1 MRTPILCAALCALL
15 FIGTNPAALPAE
27 GHVSSKEILD
37 HVDDLFRGTSS
48 YGTFSMRVVTEH
60 YSREMKMEGWSRG
73 KDYSLIRI
81 LSPKKERG
89 TATLKAGKDIW
100 NYLPKVRRVIKVPSS
115 MMGGSWMGSH
125 FTNDDL
131 VKESRMAD
139 DYDHQVTFQ
148 GDRDG
153 KKVVDLSLVP
163 KPDAAVVWGKVVVTV
178 MEDDFM
184 PVGVDYYDEDLTLIR
199 TMVYSDPKE
208 LGGRTLPVRMRI
220 APTDRPKEYTEIVY
234 HDIEFDLDLS
244 EDIFTLRNLQK

>member
-1 MRTPILCAALCALL
+1 MKKRLFSAALMGL
-15 FIGTNPAALPAE
+15 FLIVTAPAAFSAE
-27 GHVSSKEILD
+27 KPLSSKEILD

-48 YGTFSMRVVTEH
+48 YGTFSMKVVTGH
-60 YSREMKMEGWSRG
+60 YSREMTMEGWSRG

-81 LSPKKERG
+81 LSPRKERG
-89 TATLKAGKDIW
+89 TATLKADKDIW

-131 VKESRMAD
+131 IKESRMAD

-148 GDRDG
+148 GDREG
-153 KKVVDLSLVP
+153 RRVVELTLVP

-178 MEDDFM
+178 MEEGFM
-184 PVGVDYYDEDLTLIR
+184 PLGVDYFDEDMTMTR
-199 TMVYSDPKE
+199 TMVYTDPRQ

-220 APTDRPKEYTEIVY
+220 APTDKPGEYTEIAY
-234 HDIEFDLDLS
+234 HDIQFDIDLP
-244 EDIFTLRNLQK
+244 EDTFTLRNLQK